1 MCGEERGVGR
11 ERCERGERERGR
23 FSLAPVVV
31 EKERGEVVPGGC
43 ALGNEYTR
51 TSSSEGKK

>member
-1 MCGEERGVGR
+1 MRG
-11 ERCERGERERGR
+11 GERERGR

-43 ALGNEYTR
+43 TLGNEYTG